1 MKPRSSAPLP
11 PALEIVHIAAAG
23 TPPHNLPSQPTPLI
37 GREAEVTRLGALLAD
52 QDNQLLTLAG
62 PGGVGKTRLAIAAA
76 ERVLE
81 QFPEGVWFV
90 DLTPLADPAL
100 VVPTIAHVV
109 GVREVAG
116 TDLRETLTSFLRHRA
131 GLLLLDNFEHL
142 LTAAPDLEA
151 LLAACQDLTILVTSR
166 EPLHLRREQVIEVA
180 PLPVPRSI
188 PTGASLGLALDE
200 LLQVPAVALFIE
212 RAQAANADFVL
223 CEANAASVAE
233 VSLRLDG
240 LPLAVELAA
249 ARSRV
254 LSPSALLARVENSL
268 ALLRWDA
275 PDVPSRHRTLRATL
289 DWSYALLS
297 PEEQLVFRRL
307 GVFAGG
313 FTLEAVEA
321 VTATDDLDAD
331 LLDVLQGL
339 VDKHLVRVLKEG
351 GDEPRFG
358 LLATM
363 REYALKRLAESDEAG
378 ATRDLHLTYFQS
390 LAEQAGRAMLTPEE
404 TAWLNRLDRE
414 IDNLRLAQDW
424 AIARGDAETEWRL
437 VAALALFWLL
447 RGYLREGV
455 ERSNAAQSRAFDGEP
470 ALRARFLE
478 GAGLLALWSRDDD
491 RAVADFEESVA
502 AAEAAHDRAQAV
514 HVLGHLS
521 YVVYAQGDVG
531 RARSLIDEMLQLARE
546 VDSGLDIGYAYLWR
560 TLIAVGPHGTPRE
573 RDHLRLEL
581 DEPVARLRK
590 VGVRR
595 DLAELLAGRARML
608 VDVDPPA
615 AFAALREALEL
626 GRGADDPLM
635 FSIVPW
641 LATVILSDR
650 LPAEQIVRL
659 SGGIATLE
667 ARSAAIGG
675 RTHIDVF
682 GSPQDRLVLAQAVAG
697 ARDELGEAAFAEAD
711 AAGRALCF
719 EGLLDA
725 LLSSLDQASSSVA
738 PVARPATRVDSLISP
753 REREV
758 LALVAEGRSNKA
770 IAEVLY
776 VAPSTVKTHVTSLL
790 TKLEA
795 DNRAQLAAIAAQRAL
810 LPGGASSVW
819 GAA

>member
-1 MKPRSSAPLP
+1 M
-11 PALEIVHIAAAG
+11 
-23 TPPHNLPSQPTPLI
+23 
-37 GREAEVTRLGALLAD
+37 
-52 QDNQLLTLAG
+52 
-62 PGGVGKTRLAIAAA
+62 
-76 ERVLE
+76 
-81 QFPEGVWFV
+81 
-90 DLTPLADPAL
+90 
-100 VVPTIAHVV
+100 
-109 GVREVAG
+109 
-116 TDLRETLTSFLRHRA
+116 
-131 GLLLLDNFEHL
+131 
-142 LTAAPDLEA
+142 
-151 LLAACQDLTILVTSR
+151 
-166 EPLHLRREQVIEVA
+166 HLRREQVVEVS
-180 PLPVPRSI
+180 PLPVPTSI
-188 PTGASLGLALDE
+188 LTGPLPASAVEE
-200 LLQVPAVALFIE
+200 LLRVPAVALFIE
-212 RAQAANADFVL
+212 RAQAAHADFRL
-223 CEANAASVAE
+223 TEANAASVAE

-321 VTATDDLDAD
+321 VVAMDDLDVD
-331 LLDVLQGL
+331 LLDVLQSL
-339 VDKHLVRVLKEG
+339 MDKHLIRVLKG
-351 GDEPRFG
+351 GDDEPRFG
-358 LLATM
+358 LLATV
-363 REYALKRLAESDEAG
+363 REYALKRLAESEETET
-378 ATRDLHLTYFQS
+378 TRDRHLTYCLS
-390 LAEQAGRAMLTPEE
+390 LAEQAGRAMLSPDE

-455 ERSNAAQSRAFDGEP
+455 ERSNAAQLRVYAGEP

-491 RAVADFEESVA
+491 GAVANFEESLKA
-502 AAEAAHDRAQAV
+502 AGSANDMAQAA

-521 YVVYAQGDVG
+521 YVVHAQGDVG
-531 RARSLIDEMLQLARE
+531 RARTLIDEMLTLAHAI
-546 VDSGLDIGYAYLWR
+546 DSGLDIGYAYVWR
-560 TLIAVGPHGTPRE
+560 VLIAIGPHGSPRE
-573 RDHLRLEL
+573 RERLRGEL
-581 DEPVARLRK
+581 DEPVARLRQA
-590 VGVRR
+590 GVRR
-595 DLAELLAGRARML
+595 DLAELLAGRARL
-608 VDVDPPA
+608 LIDVDAPA
-615 AFAALREALEL
+615 AMAALREALEL

-659 SGGIATLE
+659 SGGVATLE
-667 ARSAAIGG
+667 ARSAALGG

-682 GSPQDRLVLAQAVAG
+682 GSPQDRLVLAQAVSG

-711 AAGRALCF
+711 AAGRALTF
-719 EGLLDA
+719 EALLEA
-725 LLSSLDQASSSVA
+725 LLSSLDQAGSSVA
-738 PVARPATRVDSLISP
+738 PVSRPVTRVDSLISP

-776 VAPSTVKTHVTSLL
+776 VAPSTIKTHVTSLL

-810 LPGGASSVW
+810 IPGGAPSAW
-819 GAA
+819 GRRCL

>member
-1 MKPRSSAPLP
+1 MKPRNSAPP
-11 PALEIVHIAAAG
+11 PPTLEIVHIASDVES
-23 TPPHNLPSQPTPLI
+23 PRHNLPSQPTPLI
-37 GREAEVTRLGALLAD
+37 GRETEVARLSALLAD
-52 QDNQLLTLAG
+52 HDSQLLTLAG

-76 ERVLE
+76 ERELA
-81 QFPEGVWFV
+81 QLPDGVWFI

-116 TDLRETLTSFLRHRA
+116 TDLQETLTAFLRDRVS
-131 GLLLLDNFEHL
+131 LLLLDNFEHL
-142 LTAAPDLEA
+142 LPAAPDVEA
-151 LLAACQDLTILVTSR
+151 LLAVCPGLTILATSR
-166 EPLHLRREQVIEVA
+166 EPLHLRREQVIEVS
-180 PLPVPRSI
+180 PLPVPPAI
-188 PTGASLGLALDE
+188 PMDTWQPAMVED
-200 LLQVPAVALFIE
+200 LLRVPAVALFVE
-212 RAQAANADFVL
+212 RAQAAHADFMVT
-223 CEANAASVAE
+223 EANAAAVAE

-289 DWSYALLS
+289 DWSYDLLS
-297 PEEQLVFRRL
+297 PAEQCVFRRL

-321 VTATDDLDAD
+321 VVAADDLDTD
-331 LLDVLQGL
+331 LLDILQGL
-339 VDKHLVRVLKEG
+339 VDKHLVRVLEGG

-363 REYALKRLAESDEAG
+363 REYALKRLTESDEAE
-378 ATRDLHLTYFQS
+378 AARDRHLTYFLS

-414 IDNLRLAQDW
+414 VDNLRLAQDW
-424 AIARGDAETEWRL
+424 AIVCGDAETEWRL

-455 ERSNAAQSRAFDGEP
+455 ARSKAARLRAFDTEP
-470 ALRARFLE
+470 SLRSRFLE
-478 GAGLLALWSRDDD
+478 GTGLLALWSRDDD
-491 RAVADFEESVA
+491 RAVADFEQSLKA
-502 AAEAAHDRAQAV
+502 AAAAHDRAQAV

-521 YVVYAQGDVG
+521 YVVYAQGDAG
-531 RARSLIDEMLQLARE
+531 RARTLIDEMLRLAHAI
-546 VDSGLDIGYAYLWR
+546 DSGLDIGYGYVWR
-560 TLIAVGPHGTPRE
+560 VLIAIGPHGSPRE
-573 RDHLRLEL
+573 RERLRSEL
-581 DEPVARLRK
+581 DEPVARLREA
-590 VGVRR
+590 GVHR
-595 DLAELLAGRARML
+595 DLAELLAGRARL
-608 VDVDPPA
+608 LSEVDMPA
-615 AFAALREALEL
+615 AIASLREALEL

-641 LATVILSDR
+641 LATVILAGR

-659 SGGIATLE
+659 SGGLATLE

-682 GSPQDRLVLAQAVAG
+682 GSPQDRLVLTQAVAA
-697 ARDELGEAAFAEAD
+697 AREELGEAVFAEID
-711 AAGRALCF
+711 AAGKALTF
-719 EGLLDA
+719 EELLDA
-725 LLSSLDQASSSVA
+725 ALVSLDQASANA
-738 PVARPATRVDSLISP
+738 PETKAVGRFESLISP

-758 LALVAEGRSNKA
+758 LALVAEGRSNKV
-770 IAEVLY
+770 IAEALY
-776 VAPSTVKTHVTSLL
+776 VAPSTVKTHVASLL
-790 TKLEA
+790 TKLDA
-795 DNRAQLAAIAAQRAL
+795 DNRAQLATIAAQRAL
-810 LPGGASSVW
+810 IPRNAPAAW
-819 GAA
+819 GAV